1 MIILIIAVCNIFLCF
16 FLSKAINPYILWF
29 RVYATIS
36 IFGLAGVLVLSA
48 IFSPLVFLFTMMLF
62 FSLYILGRREYLDL
76 FIKELNFDANGTK
89 DIDIVFIADTQFDIP
104 GYIYDEAFDNVIALV
119 NDTPADLLLLGGD
132 YLNQAENIDLV
143 VNKFKMIDQDKFK
156 YGVYAVMGNHDYV
169 NYENLVVKFEEIGIR
184 CLENDFVQIE
194 KLDLNLLGVVDS
206 WKNTPDYKLLNKVDN
221 KLGTT
226 VVLAHQPDE
235 VDHMEGEYDLM
246 LSGHYHAG
254 QMNFVF
260 GIQLNALVAKYI
272 YGTYHVGKNK
282 IFVTSGVGGS
292 IGRFK
297 YAPYL
302 RYLARPEVALIKLR
316 GNDEKSR

>member
-1 MIILIIAVCNIFLCF
+1 MIIIATINIFLCF
-16 FLSKAINPYILWF
+16 FLSKVINPYNQYF

-36 IFGLAGVLVLSA
+36 IFGFAGVYVISSIINPNIMLIVA
-48 IFSPLVFLFTMMLF
+48 MIFL
-62 FSLYILGRREYLDL
+62 SLYILGRREYMDL
-76 FIKELNFDANGTK
+76 FVNDVVLSAKGTK
-89 DIDIVFIADTQFDIP
+89 DIDALYIADTQFDIP
-104 GYIYDEAFDNVIALV
+104 GSIFDEAFDNVIAMV
-119 NDTPADLLLLGGD
+119 NDNPADLLLLGGD
-132 YLNQAENIDLV
+132 FLNQKENIDLV
-143 VNKFKMIDQDKFK
+143 VNKFKAIDQSKFK

-169 NYENLVVKFEEIGIR
+169 NYENLVIEFESIGIK
-184 CLENDFVQIE
+184 CLENDYINIE
-194 KLDLNLLGVVDS
+194 ELDLTLVGVVDS
-206 WKNTPDYKLLNKVDN
+206 WKNEPEYTILNRVEDR
-221 KLGTT
+221 LGTT

-235 VDHMEGEYDLM
+235 VDHMEGDFDVM

-272 YGTYHVGKNK
+272 YGLYHVGENRL
-282 IFVTSGVGGS
+282 FVTSGVGGS

-316 GNDEKSR
+316 GKDETSR

>member
-1 MIILIIAVCNIFLCF
+1 MIIIATINIFLCF
-16 FLSKAINPYILWF
+16 FLSKVINPYNKYF

-36 IFGLAGVLVLSA
+36 IFGFAGVYVISSIINPNIMLIVA
-48 IFSPLVFLFTMMLF
+48 MIFL
-62 FSLYILGRREYLDL
+62 SLYILGRREYMDL
-76 FIKELNFDANGTK
+76 FVNDVVLSAKGTK
-89 DIDIVFIADTQFDIP
+89 DIDALYIADTQFDIP
-104 GYIYDEAFDNVIALV
+104 GSIFDEAFDNVITMV
-119 NDTPADLLLLGGD
+119 NDNPADLLLLGGD
-132 YLNQAENIDLV
+132 FLNQKENIDLV
-143 VNKFKMIDQDKFK
+143 VNKFKAIDQSKFK

-169 NYENLVVKFEEIGIR
+169 NYENLVIEFESIGIK
-184 CLENDFVQIE
+184 CLENDYINIE
-194 KLDLNLLGVVDS
+194 ELDLTLVGVVDS
-206 WKNTPDYKLLNKVDN
+206 WKNEPEYTILNRVEDR
-221 KLGTT
+221 LGTT

-235 VDHMEGEYDLM
+235 VDHMEGDFDVM

-272 YGTYHVGKNK
+272 YGLYHVGENRL
-282 IFVTSGVGGS
+282 FVTSGVGGS

-316 GNDEKSR
+316 GKDETSR